1 MQQSQVQIVRFS
13 KENPN
18 WEKALEGKYGKLGE
32 SWGSVTIVKNLVH
45 VVAYKGAKVT
55 DYQLPTVYDG
65 FLICSDGNMIPV
77 ENSKFTLDLGESV
90 SAQGI
95 LQLTKDN

>member
-1 MQQSQVQIVRFS
+1 MMQQSQVQIVRFS

-32 SWGSVTIVKNLVH
+32 SWGSVTIIKNLVH
-45 VVAYKGAKVT
+45 VIAYNGAKVT
-55 DYQLPTVYDG
+55 YKLPEVYDG
-65 FLICSDGNMIPV
+65 FLICSDGTTVPV
-77 ENSKFTLDLGESV
+77 TDSTFTLDLGDGV
-90 SAQGI
+90 SAQGM